1 MARTAEIPND
11 VGGPIECRRRDAA
24 WVQSALAGDG
34 DAFRD
39 LVEHYKRRVY
49 RIARG
54 ILGHREEALDVTQ
67 EAFLRVYRSLP
78 RFRSGQ
84 PFSIWIHRIVINLS
98 IDACRRRP
106 PPGQVSL
113 DHAPGLAHATRAPGA
128 ALREAER
135 KLRVRTVLE
144 RLPWKYR
151 VVLLLRDVEG
161 FPSTQIARIL
171 GCTHATA
178 RWRLHRARRTFRALW
193 ESDLR
198 PRSSPTPALECCAV
212 GGGACPAALDA

>member
-1 MARTAEIPND
+1 MARTAEIPID
-11 VGGPIECRRRDAA
+11 AGSASERRRRDAA
-24 WVQSALAGDG
+24 WVKRALAGEG
-34 DAFRD
+34 DAFRN

-49 RIARG
+49 RVARG

-67 EAFLRVYRSLP
+67 ETFLRVYRSLP
-78 RFRSGQ
+78 RFRMAQ

-106 PPGQVSL
+106 QPGQVSL
-113 DHAPGLAHATRAPGA
+113 DHAPGLAHATPAPGA

-135 KLRVRTVLE
+135 KLRVRAVLE

-161 FPSTQIARIL
+161 FPSTEIARIL
-171 GCTHATA
+171 GCAHATA

-198 PRSSPTPALECCAV
+198 PRSSPTLALEGCPG
-212 GGGACPAALDA
+212 GGGACLPALDA

>member
-1 MARTAEIPND
+1 MTRTAEIPID
-11 VGGPIECRRRDAA
+11 VSGPTERGRDAA
-24 WVQSALAGDG
+24 WVKRALAGDG
-34 DAFRD
+34 DAFRS

-49 RIARG
+49 RVARG

-67 EAFLRVYRSLP
+67 EAFLRVYRSLR
-78 RFRSGQ
+78 RFRTGQ
-84 PFSIWIHRIVINLS
+84 SFSIWIHRIVINLS

-106 PPGQVSL
+106 PSGQVSL
-113 DHAPGLAHATRAPGA
+113 DHAPGLAHATQVPGA
-128 ALREAER
+128 GLREAER
-135 KLRVRTVLE
+135 KHRVRAVLE

-161 FPSTQIARIL
+161 FPSTRVARIL

-193 ESDLR
+193 ESELR
-198 PRSSPTPALECCAV
+198 PRSSPTPALEGCPV
-212 GGGACPAALDA
+212 GGGSCPAAFDA